1 MQIFLCVPV
10 GLQLVLRIHGDV
22 TLRSGPP
29 RPQVSSC
36 RAGRPSQPTSQILD
50 DLAPMIAPMVM
61 VLLWWYRSCRN
72 VRSCAQK
79 TIFVR
84 AGMATPPPRSHLAL
98 ELPSAPKAHL
108 CRCLSVVSF
117 SHAAAARVLGTL
129 RAHCDR
135 LECELRELDADVE
148 EAKAMVQRHGEDMRE
163 SLQFLER
170 LRATKAAKLHEA
182 EQSLFHLA
190 SSYDKGMDEQPTS
203 TPLPHFNQCPLS
215 SVLQLC
221 VCVCVVCVCQ
231 TANKKSADV
240 KKNSTIIAAT
250 HPPNTLAIG
259 QSPQHFT
266 HCNLYF
272 CLHQERRSSTKCSP
286 GPSNM

>member
-1 MQIFLCVPV
+1 VPACTQLRPKNIFCSSRD
-10 GLQLVLRIHGDV
+10 GHTSTKI
-22 TLRSGPP
+22 TP
-29 RPQVSSC
+29 R
-36 RAGRPSQPTSQILD
+36 AL
-50 DLAPMIAPMVM
+50 
-61 VLLWWYRSCRN
+61 
-72 VRSCAQK
+72 
-79 TIFVR
+79 
-84 AGMATPPPRSHLAL
+84 L

-190 SSYDKGMDEQPTS
+190 SSYDKGMDEQPTI
-203 TPLPHFNQCPLS
+203 TPLPHFKQCPLS

-221 VCVCVVCVCQ
+221 VCVCVSNSQ
-231 TANKKSADV
+231 QKKCRCE
-240 KKNSTIIAAT
+240 KKLKDNRSNSSSEHPRDRSIPAT
-250 HPPNTLAIG
+250 FHSL
-259 QSPQHFT
+259 QS
-266 HCNLYF
+266 LLF

>member
-1 MQIFLCVPV
+1 MPACTQLRPKNIFCSSRD
-10 GLQLVLRIHGDV
+10 GHTSTKI
-22 TLRSGPP
+22 TP
-29 RPQVSSC
+29 R
-36 RAGRPSQPTSQILD
+36 AL
-50 DLAPMIAPMVM
+50 
-61 VLLWWYRSCRN
+61 
-72 VRSCAQK
+72 
-79 TIFVR
+79 
-84 AGMATPPPRSHLAL
+84 L

-190 SSYDKGMDEQPTS
+190 SSYDKGMDEQPTI
-203 TPLPHFNQCPLS
+203 TPLPHFKQCPLS
-215 SVLQLC
+215 SVWQLC
-221 VCVCVVCVCQ
+221 VCVCVCVFVCVCVCVCQ
-231 TANKKSADV
+231 TAKKKVHDV
-240 KKNSTIIAAT
+240 KKNSKIITAS